1 MNLVLITGRLCADPE
16 TRYTNDNTA
25 ICRFTVATND
35 GKDKDG
41 NTISTFIKC
50 VAFRKTAETIDRY
63 FFKGNPIILVGKW
76 HNNDWT
82 DKDGKK
88 HYQDEMYV
96 DRFEFQQGKEK
107 VANAR
112 DVEPGGTFEELA
124 DDAELPF

>member
-1 MNLVLITGRLCADPE
+1 MNLVLITGRLVKDPE
-16 TRYTNDNTA
+16 CRYTNDNTA
-25 ICRFTVATND
+25 ICRFTVAVPE
-35 GKDKDG
+35 GKDKDP
-41 NTISTFIKC
+41 TYIKC

-63 FFKGNPIILVGKW
+63 FFKDNPIILVGRW

-88 HYQDEMYV
+88 HDRDELYV

-107 VANAR
+107 VVNAR

-124 DDAELPF
+124 EDAELPF

>member
-1 MNLVLITGRLCADPE
+1 MNLVLITGRLVKDPE
-16 TRYTNDNTA
+16 CRYTNDNTA
-25 ICRFTVATND
+25 ICRFTVAVPE
-35 GKDKDG
+35 GKDKDP
-41 NTISTFIKC
+41 TYIKC

-63 FFKGNPIILVGKW
+63 FFKGNPIILVGRW

-88 HYQDEMYV
+88 HYQDELYV